1 MPFENRNGR
10 IELDFADG
18 TYAFRLAIGEL
29 EELQEKTG
37 VGPYALL
44 RRLLAN
50 DWLIEDVRQ
59 TIRLGLIGGGHEPV
73 ASKRLVE
80 RYVDQRSDWL
90 NNAMLAQAIVSAA
103 LVGAPE
109 ELPGK
114 ESEPEATSEGSNSPT
129 DALPSASFTEP
140 LGQPE
145 SQ

>member
-1 MPFENRNGR
+1 MAFENRNAR
-10 IELDFADG
+10 VELDFADG
-18 TYAFRLAIGEL
+18 TYGFRLAIGEL

-50 DWLIEDVRQ
+50 DWRIEDVTN
-59 TIRLGLIGGGHEPV
+59 TIRLGLIGGGTEPIP
-73 ASKRLVE
+73 ALKLAQ
-80 RYVDQRSDWL
+80 RYVEQRSDWL

-114 ESEPEATSEGSNSPT
+114 ESAPEAMNEAMNSQT
-129 DALPSASFTEP
+129 GALPSASFMEP
-140 LGQPE
+140 PAQPE
-145 SQ
+145 

>member
-1 MPFENRNGR
+1 MAFENRNGR
-10 IELDFADG
+10 VELDFADG
-18 TYAFRLAIGEL
+18 AYGFRLAIGEL

-59 TIRLGLIGGGHEPV
+59 TIRLGLIGGGTEPI
-73 ASKRLVE
+73 AAKKLVE
-80 RYVDQRSDWL
+80 RYIDQRSEWL

-109 ELPGK
+109 EVPGK
-114 ESEPEATSEGSNSPT
+114 GSAPEAE
-129 DALPSASFTEP
+129 TEA
-140 LGQPE
+140 
-145 SQ
+145 

>member
-1 MPFENRNGR
+1 MALENRNGR

-18 TYAFRLAIGEL
+18 TYGFRLAIGEL

-50 DWLIEDVRQ
+50 DWRVEDVTQ
-59 TIRLGLIGGGHEPV
+59 TIRLGLIGGGKEPV
-73 ASKRLVE
+73 AALNLVR
-80 RYVDQRSDWL
+80 RYVEQRSDWL

-109 ELPGK
+109 EEPGK
-114 ESEPEATSEGSNSPT
+114 ELEPEATSEGSNSPT
-129 DALPSASFTEP
+129 DALPSASFME
-140 LGQPE
+140 LQAQPE
-145 SQ
+145 

>member
-1 MPFENRNGR
+1 MAFENRNAR
-10 IELDFADG
+10 VELDFADG
-18 TYAFRLAIGEL
+18 TYGFRLAIGEL

-44 RRLLAN
+44 RRLLSN
-50 DWLIEDVRQ
+50 DWKIEDVRE
-59 TIRLGLIGGGHEPV
+59 TIRLGLIGGGKEPV
-73 ASKRLVE
+73 PAKKLVE

-114 ESEPEATSEGSNSPT
+114 DSAPEAVSEDSNSQT
-129 DALPSASFTEP
+129 DALSSASFTEP
-140 LGQPE
+140 LAPQE
-145 SQ
+145 

>member
-1 MPFENRNGR
+1 MAFENRNGR
-10 IELDFADG
+10 IQLDFADG
-18 TYAFRLAIGEL
+18 AYVFRLAIGEL

-59 TIRLGLIGGGHEPV
+59 TIRLGLIGGATEPI
-73 ASKRLVE
+73 AAKKLVE

-90 NNAMLAQAIVSAA
+90 TNAMLAQAIVSAA

-109 ELPGK
+109 EAPGK
-114 ESEPEATSEGSNSPT
+114 DSAPEAETEASNFQT
-129 DALPSASFTEP
+129 DALSSGNSTEP
-140 LGQPE
+140 PALPE
-145 SQ
+145 

>member
-1 MPFENRNGR
+1 MALENRNGR
-10 IELDFADG
+10 IELEFADG
-18 TYAFRLAIGEL
+18 TYGFRLAIGEL

-50 DWLIEDVRQ
+50 DWLITDVREA
-59 TIRLGLIGGGHEPV
+59 IRLGLIGGGQEPV

-109 ELPGK
+109 EAPGK
-114 ESEPEATSEGSNSPT
+114 EPEPEATSEGSNSPA
-129 DALPSASFTEP
+129 DALPSASFTE
-140 LGQPE
+140 QPE
-145 SQ
+145 RPE

>member
-1 MPFENRNGR
+1 MSFENRNGR

-18 TYAFRLAIGEL
+18 TYGFRLAIGEL

-59 TIRLGLIGGGHEPV
+59 SIRLGLIGGGAEPI
-73 ASKRLVE
+73 AAKKLVE
-80 RYVDQRSDWL
+80 RYIDQRSDWL

-109 ELPGK
+109 EVPGK
-114 ESEPEATSEGSNSPT
+114 DSAPEATNEASSFQT
-129 DALPSASFTEP
+129 DALPSENSTAQREP
-140 LGQPE
+140 LE
-145 SQ
+145 